1 VLGVAFGLG
10 MFVAALWWR
19 QWLFAHGFFGAM
31 YPVSLLAAA
40 LGLMAATTFLIRRPY
55 LMTLVLL
62 VSAPLFLYL
71 LAGEGPAK
79 YASLAYLGAIL
90 AAWLV
95 RRGDRP

>member
-1 VLGVAFGLG
+1 MFG
-10 MFVAALWWR
+10 AALWWR
-19 QWLFAHGFFGAM
+19 QWLFAHGFFGAA

-40 LGLMAATTFLIRRPY
+40 LGLMTATTFLIRRPY
-55 LMTLVLL
+55 LMTVVLL

-71 LAGEGPAK
+71 LMGQGPPRYAG
-79 YASLAYLGAIL
+79 LAYLGAGL